1 MDNAFLGPLVSAF
14 GRSFL
19 SKRNRGKSTGKKN
32 IHRMGFLLVA
42 AWGFF
47 IASIVALIIFIVDF
61 SRGWLNS
68 GGIIAF
74 IAAELVIIFSCLL
87 FYAWYRNAYVEI
99 TRSYVL
105 RRTFLR
111 FVEKVEYRR
120 IRKYGYHE
128 RYDHN
133 NNFEDGLYLGG
144 PLVEGHKYSA
154 ESVELHSNWANFG
167 YVLGQLAFRIL
178 NERWAEAESDEDQ
191 NLIQEYV
198 SSGRAREIC
207 LEQSGFVFLENDNS
221 PYKDSSEQDSSNE

>member
-1 MDNAFLGPLVSAF
+1 MDNAFLGPLLSAF

-120 IRKYGYHE
+120 IRDFGYYE
-128 RYDHN
+128 RTDRD
-133 NNFEDGLYLGG
+133 NNFEDGLYIDG
-144 PLVEGHKYSA
+144 PYNDEGYFD
-154 ESVELHSNWANFG
+154 EGIELHSNWVNMS
-167 YVLGQLAFRIL
+167 YVLGQLAFRIV
-178 NERWAEAESDEDQ
+178 NERWAEPESDEDQ

-207 LEQSGFVFLENDNS
+207 LEQSGFVFPENDNS
-221 PYKDSSEQDSSNE
+221 PYRESKE

>member
-1 MDNAFLGPLVSAF
+1 MDNAFLGPLLSAF

-120 IRKYGYHE
+120 IRDFGYYE
-128 RYDHN
+128 RTDRD
-133 NNFEDGLYLGG
+133 NNFEDGLYIDG
-144 PLVEGHKYSA
+144 PYNDEGYFD
-154 ESVELHSNWANFG
+154 EGIELHSNWVNMS
-167 YVLGQLAFRIL
+167 YVLGQLAFRIV
-178 NERWAEAESDEDQ
+178 NERWAEPESDEDQ
-191 NLIQEYV
+191 NLIQEYI
-198 SSGRAREIC
+198 SSGKAREIC
-207 LEQSGFVFLENDNS
+207 LEQSGFVFPENDNS
-221 PYKDSSEQDSSNE
+221 PYRESKE

>member
-1 MDNAFLGPLVSAF
+1 MDNAFLGPLLSAF

-47 IASIVALIIFIVDF
+47 IASIVALIIFIIDF

-120 IRKYGYHE
+120 IRDFGYYE
-128 RYDHN
+128 RTDRD
-133 NNFEDGLYLGG
+133 NNFEDGLYIDG
-144 PLVEGHKYSA
+144 PYNDEGYFD
-154 ESVELHSNWANFG
+154 EGIELHSNWVNMS
-167 YVLGQLAFRIL
+167 YVLGQLAFRIV
-178 NERWAEAESDEDQ
+178 NERWAEPESDEDQ

-207 LEQSGFVFLENDNS
+207 LEQSGFVFPENDNS
-221 PYKDSSEQDSSNE
+221 PYREGKE

>member
-1 MDNAFLGPLVSAF
+1 MDNAFLGPLLSAF

-47 IASIVALIIFIVDF
+47 IASIVALIIFIIDF

-120 IRKYGYHE
+120 IRDFGYYE
-128 RYDHN
+128 RTDRD
-133 NNFEDGLYLGG
+133 NNFEDGLYIDG
-144 PLVEGHKYSA
+144 PYNDEGYFD
-154 ESVELHSNWANFG
+154 EGIELHSNWVNMS
-167 YVLGQLAFRIL
+167 YVLGQLAFRIV
-178 NERWAEAESDEDQ
+178 NERWADPDSDEDQ

-198 SSGRAREIC
+198 LSGRAREIC
-207 LEQSGFVFLENDNS
+207 LEQSGFVFPENDNS
-221 PYKDSSEQDSSNE
+221 PYREGKE

>member
-1 MDNAFLGPLVSAF
+1 MDNAFLGPLLSAF

-87 FYAWYRNAYVEI
+87 FYAWYRNAYVKI
-99 TRSYVL
+99 TRTYVL

-120 IRKYGYHE
+120 IRDFGYYE
-128 RYDHN
+128 RTDRD
-133 NNFEDGLYLGG
+133 NNFEDGLYIDG
-144 PLVEGHKYSA
+144 PYNDEGYFD
-154 ESVELHSNWANFG
+154 EGIELHSNWVNMS
-167 YVLGQLAFRIL
+167 YVLGQLAFRIV
-178 NERWAEAESDEDQ
+178 NERWAEPESDEDQ

-221 PYKDSSEQDSSNE
+221 PYQESKE

>member
-1 MDNAFLGPLVSAF
+1 MDNAFFGPLLSAF

-87 FYAWYRNAYVEI
+87 FYVWYRNAYVEI

-111 FVEKVEYRR
+111 FVEKVEYHR
-120 IRKYGYHE
+120 IRDFGYYE
-128 RYDHN
+128 RTDRD
-133 NNFEDGLYLGG
+133 NNFEDGLYIDG
-144 PLVEGHKYSA
+144 PYNDEGYFD
-154 ESVELHSNWANFG
+154 EGIELHSNWANFG
-167 YVLGQLAFRIL
+167 YVLGQLAFRIV
-178 NERWAEAESDEDQ
+178 NERWADPDSDEDQ

-198 SSGRAREIC
+198 LSGRAREIC
-207 LEQSGFVFLENDNS
+207 LEHSGFVFPENDNS
-221 PYKDSSEQDSSNE
+221 PYKDSSEEDSSNE

>member
-1 MDNAFLGPLVSAF
+1 MDNAFLGPLLSAF

-47 IASIVALIIFIVDF
+47 IASIVALIIFIIDF

-120 IRKYGYHE
+120 IRDFGYYE
-128 RYDHN
+128 RTDRD
-133 NNFEDGLYLGG
+133 NNFEDGLYIDG
-144 PLVEGHKYSA
+144 PYNDEGYFD
-154 ESVELHSNWANFG
+154 EGIELHSNWVNMS
-167 YVLGQLAFRIL
+167 YVLGQLAFRIV
-178 NERWAEAESDEDQ
+178 NERWAEPESDEDQ
-191 NLIQEYV
+191 KLIQEYV

-207 LEQSGFVFLENDNS
+207 LEQSGFVFPENDNS
-221 PYKDSSEQDSSNE
+221 PYRESKE

>member
-1 MDNAFLGPLVSAF
+1 MDKAFLGPLVSAL

-47 IASIVALIIFIVDF
+47 IASIVALIIFIIDF

-120 IRKYGYHE
+120 IRDFGYYE
-128 RYDHN
+128 RTDRD
-133 NNFEDGLYLGG
+133 NNFEDGLYIDG
-144 PLVEGHKYSA
+144 PYNDEGYFD
-154 ESVELHSNWANFG
+154 EGIELHSNWVNMS
-167 YVLGQLAFRIL
+167 YVLGQLAFRIV

-207 LEQSGFVFLENDNS
+207 LEQSGFVFPENDNS
-221 PYKDSSEQDSSNE
+221 PYKDSSEEDSSNE

>member
-1 MDNAFLGPLVSAF
+1 MDNAFLGPLLSAF

-47 IASIVALIIFIVDF
+47 IASIVALIIFIIDF

-120 IRKYGYHE
+120 IRDFGYYE
-128 RYDHN
+128 RTDRD
-133 NNFEDGLYLGG
+133 NNFEDGSYIDG
-144 PLVEGHKYSA
+144 PYNDEGYFD
-154 ESVELHSNWANFG
+154 EGIELHSNWVNMS
-167 YVLGQLAFRIL
+167 YVLGQLAFRIV
-178 NERWAEAESDEDQ
+178 NERWAEPESDEDQ

-221 PYKDSSEQDSSNE
+221 PYKDSSEEDSSN

>member
-1 MDNAFLGPLVSAF
+1 MDKAFLGPIISAL

-87 FYAWYRNAYVEI
+87 FYAWYRNAYMEI

-120 IRKYGYHE
+120 IRDFGYYE
-128 RYDHN
+128 RTDRD
-133 NNFEDGLYLGG
+133 NNFEDGLYIDG
-144 PLVEGHKYSA
+144 PYNDEGYFD
-154 ESVELHSNWANFG
+154 EGIELHSNWVNMS
-167 YVLGQLAFRIL
+167 YVLGQLAFRIV
-178 NERWAEAESDEDQ
+178 NERWAEPESDEDQ

-221 PYKDSSEQDSSNE
+221 PYRESKE

>member
-1 MDNAFLGPLVSAF
+1 MDNAFLGPLLSAF

-120 IRKYGYHE
+120 IRDFGYYE
-128 RYDHN
+128 RTDRD
-133 NNFEDGLYLGG
+133 NNFEDGLYIDG
-144 PLVEGHKYSA
+144 PYNDEGYFD
-154 ESVELHSNWANFG
+154 EGIELHSNWVNMS
-167 YVLGQLAFRIL
+167 YVLGQLAFRIV
-178 NERWAEAESDEDQ
+178 NERWAEPESDEDQ

-207 LEQSGFVFLENDNS
+207 LEQSGFVFPENDNS
-221 PYKDSSEQDSSNE
+221 PEQESKE